1 MMRYP
6 IELRDRI
13 FVKGYGLLVFAKYI
27 DKNISKYS
35 SGILG
40 VHQKL
45 LDDAKQST
53 KGAVKFAS
61 KRKIKKTAESTDDPI
76 GNKIAYKTTKNSPEN
91 N

>member
-13 FVKGYGLLVFAKYI
+13 FVKGYGLLAFAKNI

-40 VHQKL
+40 VHWDKL
-45 LDDAKQST
+45 RSSVID
-53 KGAVKFAS
+53 VKSSNVVISEFVNEVV
-61 KRKIKKTAESTDDPI
+61 I
-76 GNKIAYKTTKNSPEN
+76 
-91 N
+91 

>member
-13 FVKGYGLLVFAKYI
+13 FVKGYGLLAFTKNI

-53 KGAVKFAS
+53 KGALKFAS
-61 KRKIKKTAESTDDPI
+61 KMKK
-76 GNKIAYKTTKNSPEN
+76 KNNSKSEHVDK
-91 N
+91 